1 MGASASSIIPN
12 LAELNVAQQCV
23 DGMCTLAEKA
33 AQYKDVA
40 ASITPGAGT
49 VISAVSSAMDA
60 KYHWQRLTAD
70 VEAASSFVAALR
82 EQLERL
88 TGQTTV
94 RPCSLQL
101 LMDALQSYETFIQD
115 MMTGTQKKD
124 ALQTGM
130 MSIWPKWYRK
140 ELHRHQLHVM
150 YSLQLLQS
158 DLQITTALVQAL
170 KEDKSMDKTTRD
182 RMVRAVYKR
191 CPKRA
196 ASGVK
201 KPAA

>member
-23 DGMCTLAEKA
+23 DGMCTLAEKVV
-33 AQYKDVA
+33 QYKDVA
-40 ASITPGAGT
+40 ASITPGG
-49 VISAVSSAMDA
+49 VMSAVSSAMDA
-60 KYHWQRLTAD
+60 KYHWERLTAD
-70 VEAASSFVAALR
+70 VEAASSFIAALR

-88 TGQTTV
+88 TGQAAV
-94 RPCSLQL
+94 QPCSLQL
-101 LMDALQSYETFIQD
+101 LMDALQSYETFIAD
-115 MMTGTQKKD
+115 MMAGTQKKD

-140 ELHRHQLHVM
+140 ELHRYQLHVM

-158 DLQITTALVQAL
+158 DLQITTALVQVL
-170 KEDKSMDKTTRD
+170 SEDKSMDKKTREK
-182 RMVRAVYKR
+182 MVRAVHKR
-191 CPKRA
+191 CPKRS
-196 ASGVK
+196 ASAVR